1 MTTIMIHSVKC
12 QSMTCINHKAKTHG
26 IGMLSEKWLLLVIQI
41 CRSQLAKEGCCKIMK
56 IVKVLK
62 LFQKMDWSRLAL
74 LLSMME
80 QLPQLPLKLQH
91 ALLMVKGRH
100 NVALDLVFQRAL
112 VQILLVRQE
121 LIVISNVLERK
132 QPLKMD
138 WSQHVRWLIVREEL
152 LQLLKLVHSI
162 LKVS

>member
-1 MTTIMIHSVKC
+1 
-12 QSMTCINHKAKTHG
+12 
-26 IGMLSEKWLLLVIQI
+26 
-41 CRSQLAKEGCCKIMK
+41 MK

-80 QLPQLPLKLQH
+80 QLQQLPLKLQH

-100 NVALDLVFQRAL
+100 NVALHLVFQRAL

-138 WSQHVRWLIVREEL
+138 
-152 LQLLKLVHSI
+152 
-162 LKVS
+162 